1 MSVLVLKDGCFRAI
15 DLIAGWIFSIT
26 AVKRGMVMYS
36 GFMVLLGLCLVGIFL
51 FYLNREHGPGSE
63 D

>member
-1 MSVLVLKDGCFRAI
+1 
-15 DLIAGWIFSIT
+15 
-26 AVKRGMVMYS
+26 MYS